1 MTVYRN
7 GTGFSE
13 EPHRFGDEE
22 PVTTSGKII
31 LDRNN
36 PFGLNNREMADTGL
50 VRMQYEAF
58 YAIYALWLR
67 RRAEGMTQRDIAA
80 KLERD
85 PAWVSRALS
94 GPKNWTMRTLGELAH
109 ALDGHVTI
117 RVEAVEDFSAD
128 TEAAGAEGP
137 PAVRSGVGEA
147 G

>member
-1 MTVYRN
+1 MVVTRN

-13 EPHRFGDEE
+13 EQQPFAEDG
-22 PVTTSGKII
+22 PGITSRKTV
-31 LDRNN
+31 LNPAN
-36 PFGLNNREMADTGL
+36 PFDLTDREQADSS
-50 VRMQYEAF
+50 VISSQYEAF